1 MSKNKKKD
9 IKVFVLSAVLLGGT
23 MLLLFFATVKA
34 LGEGYTPTEIYN
46 ETCIRPTLEY
56 VEAAES
62 EKNAVAEIA
71 TTKNEIA
78 AHIPL
83 AMPMIEE
90 QHNEE
95 TPKVRYALTDEERA
109 EIERVVMAECGAEPY
124 DGILAVCQCI
134 LNACE
139 KSGKRPHETIRAYG
153 YTPNRK
159 TPSETVRKAV
169 SEVFD
174 DGKEIVEEYILY
186 FYAPKWGDGSWHE
199 KQRFVVEIGGHRFFT
214 ENSITK

>member
-34 LGEGYTPTEIYN
+34 LGEGCTPTEVYN

-56 VEAAES
+56 VEAAEN

-71 TTKNEIA
+71 TTTNEIA

-83 AMPMIEE
+83 AMPIIEE
-90 QHNEE
+90 CTVEI
-95 TPKVRYALTDEERA
+95 PKVRYALTDEERA

-134 LNACE
+134 LDGSEYENV
-139 KSGKRPHETIRAYG
+139 RPTELVIKYL
-153 YTPNRK
+153 YTPNRVV
-159 TPSETVRKAV
+159 PSHRVIQAVRD
-169 SEVFD
+169 VFD
-174 DGKEIVEEYILY
+174 NGVRVKEEVMLY
-186 FYAPKWGDGSWHE
+186 FYAPEWGDGSWHE

-214 ENSITK
+214 ENNITK